1 MDRKIEI
8 SRFLVVG
15 SLNFVFTFCV
25 FTASLKALEISYL
38 AALFLAW
45 LAGNILTYILNFTWV
60 FRPEA
65 KLHFRGRFVKYLTAG
80 ALSLSLNLLALS
92 AMVELAKLDPF
103 WSQVWIM
110 PFIILFNFITAK
122 LWSLRKSKDQV

>member
-1 MDRKIEI
+1 LNQRTEI

-15 SLNFVFTFCV
+15 GLNFVFTFMV
-25 FTASLKALEISYL
+25 FTLALKALAIGYA
-38 AALFLAW
+38 AALLLAW

-65 KLHFRGRFVKYLTAG
+65 KLHFRGRFVKYLSAG

-92 AMVELAKLDPF
+92 ALVELG
-103 WSQVWIM
+103 V
-110 PFIILFNFITAK
+110 
-122 LWSLRKSKDQV
+122 